1 MSTTPLPY
9 TRLEAETEVA
19 ILSVLRACYLTKNVQ
34 DTLVNQDTLI
44 KKDKSPVT
52 VADLSAQSL
61 ISLHLQ
67 AHFPKDP
74 IIGEEDTSELRVNDG
89 LREKVVKLVSEG
101 FDREEG
107 WGKGKTFSEE
117 EVLKAIDAGSAEGG
131 NKGRFWT
138 IVIDGTS
145 GFIRHQQYA
154 VCLALIVDGEVELGV
169 IGCPNLG
176 PEPAKIGEEIIP
188 NGKGVLMVAVKGQG
202 SYSRPLNSENY
213 TKLSLPPTP
222 PSSNPLTFLESVES
236 GHSAH
241 SIQARIGELLEVKR
255 PSLRMDSQAKYAC
268 LGRGEGGVYL
278 RIPTKYAGGKEYNEK
293 IWDHASGNLLI
304 HESGGICT
312 DMNGKPLNFGVG
324 RNLNQNE
331 GIVAAGKDIHA
342 KAVEAVK
349 KAIGELGQQQ
359 NKA

>member
-1 MSTTPLPY
+1 MSSSALPF
-9 TRLEAETEVA
+9 TRLQKETEVA

-61 ISLHLQ
+61 ISIHLQ
-67 AHFPKDP
+67 EHFPSDP
-74 IIGEEDTSELRVNDG
+74 IIGEEDTSELRVNDS
-89 LREKVVKLVSEG
+89 LRERVVKLVSEG
-101 FDREEG
+101 FQREQG
-107 WGKGKTFSEE
+107 WGKDQTFSED

-131 NKGRFWT
+131 PTGRFWT

-154 VCLALIVDGEVELGV
+154 VCLALIVDGQVELGV

-176 PEPAKIGEEIIP
+176 PEPAKIGEEIVP
-188 NGKGVLMVAVKGQG
+188 NGKGVLMVAVRGEG
-202 SYSRPLNSENY
+202 SYSRPLTESTY
-213 TKLSLPPTP
+213 TRLDLPASP
-222 PSSNPLTFLESVES
+222 PASNPLTFLESVEA

-241 SIQARIGELLEVKR
+241 SIQAKIGEILEVKR
-255 PSLRMDSQAKYAC
+255 ASLRMDSQAKYAC
-268 LGRGEGGVYL
+268 LSRGEGGVYL

-293 IWDHASGNLLI
+293 IWDHASGALLI
-304 HESGGICT
+304 AESGGICT
-312 DMNGKPLNFGVG
+312 DMHGRPLDFGVG
-324 RNLNQNE
+324 RTLRDNE
-331 GIVAAGKDIHA
+331 GIVAAGKDVHA

-349 KAIGELGQQQ
+349 KAIEEAGV
-359 NKA
+359 KA

>member
-1 MSTTPLPY
+1 MSSSNLPF
-9 TRLEAETEVA
+9 TRLQKETEVA

-61 ISLHLQ
+61 ISLHLLS
-67 AHFPKDP
+67 HFPQDP

-101 FDREEG
+101 FEREEG
-107 WGKGKTFSEE
+107 WGKGKTFSED

-154 VCLALIVDGEVELGV
+154 VCLALIVNGQVEMGV

-176 PEPAKIGEEIIP
+176 PEPAKISEEIIP
-188 NGKGVLMVAVKGQG
+188 NGKGVLMVAVRGEG
-202 SYSRPLNSENY
+202 SYSRPLTSPTY

-222 PSSNPLTFLESVES
+222 PASNPLTFLESVES

-278 RIPTKYAGGKEYNEK
+278 RIPTKYAGGKEYAEK
-293 IWDHASGNLLI
+293 IWDHASGSLLI

-312 DMNGKPLNFGVG
+312 DMHGQPLNFGVG
-324 RNLNQNE
+324 RTLKNNE
-331 GIVAAGKDIHA
+331 GIVAAGKEIHGR
-342 KAVEAVK
+342 AVEAVK
-349 KAIGELGQQQ
+349 KAVEEVGV
-359 NKA
+359 KKD

>member
-1 MSTTPLPY
+1 MSSSLPFTKY
-9 TRLEAETEVA
+9 QKEAEVA

-61 ISLHLQ
+61 ISLHLLS
-67 AHFPKDP
+67 HFPQDP
-74 IIGEEDTSELRVNDG
+74 IIGEEDTSELQANST
-89 LREKVVKLVSEG
+89 LRERVIKLVNEG
-101 FDREEG
+101 FEREEG
-107 WGKGKTFSEE
+107 WGKGKTFDED

-154 VCLALIVDGEVELGV
+154 VCLALIIDGQVELGV

-188 NGKGVLMVAVKGQG
+188 NGKGVLMIAVKGEG
-202 SYSRPLNSENY
+202 SYSRPLTSETY
-213 TKLSLPPTP
+213 TKLTL
-222 PSSNPLTFLESVES
+222 PSSPLPENPLTFLESVES

-278 RIPTKYAGGKEYNEK
+278 RIPTKYVGGKEYNEK
-293 IWDHASGNLLI
+293 IWDHASGSLLI
-304 HESGGICT
+304 AESGGICT
-312 DMNGKPLNFGVG
+312 DMFGKPLNFGVG
-324 RNLNQNE
+324 RTLNNNE
-331 GIVAAGKDIHA
+331 GIVAAGKDIHS

-349 KAIGELGQQQ
+349 KAVEEVGI
-359 NKA
+359 KKD